1 VDPNLFITAD
11 APLESL
17 PQVLGRMGKAG
28 GLKTAIL
35 PWGADS

>member
-1 VDPNLFITAD
+1 MFITAE

-17 PQVLGRMGKAG
+17 PQVLGRMGQGGG

-35 PWGADS
+35 PWGSES